1 MKYKRIICVGAHPLD
16 AELMGGP
23 LMIKYAKEGAHCTFV
38 HVTAGRLESPTATK
52 EEKEAY
58 HQKLIKEYEDVAK
71 TMECDCNPL
80 EYVSSELPSQDEFTK
95 LLIDY
100 FEKEKADL
108 IITHARGT
116 LHPRHYYTY
125 ETVTDAVRK
134 MREKGS
140 KIRLL
145 YGENCEDLIGFI
157 PTTYVSMSNEIMEQW
172 FEGLSK
178 YSIFQGK
185 VNDMPYQDY
194 YRSMAKVRAVEAFSK
209 LPVKAYM
216 NGGLIDDE

>member
-23 LMIKYAKEGAHCTFV
+23 LMIKYAKKGAHCTFV
-38 HVTAGRLESPTATK
+38 HVTAGRLENPSATK

-58 HQKLIKEYEDVAK
+58 HQKLIKEYKDVAK
-71 TMECDCNPL
+71 AMGCDCNPL
-80 EYVSSELPSQDEFTK
+80 EYISSELPKEAEFTK

-100 FEKEKADL
+100 FEKEQADL

-125 ETVTDAVRK
+125 QTVTDAVRI

-140 KIRLL
+140 NIKLL

-157 PTTYVSMSNEIMEQW
+157 PTTYVSISEEIMEDW
-172 FEGLSK
+172 FNGLSK

-194 YRSMAKVRAVEAFSK
+194 YRTMAKIRAVEAFSK

-216 NGGLIDDE
+216 HGGLIDDE